1 LWFGFDVAGDGNPV
15 LAAEPM
21 FHGEAP
27 GGGQL
32 VVVPGFH
39 CSYGL
44 ALAQT
49 EQSENDFAGFDREL
63 RAE

>member
-1 LWFGFDVAGDGNPV
+1 MGLCIRLFVGGDGNPV

-21 FHGEAP
+21 FRDEAP
-27 GGGQL
+27 DDGQL

-49 EQSENDFAGFDREL
+49 EQSENDFAGFSND
-63 RAE
+63 